1 MSLHTRRRAE
11 FVTSLTATGMD
22 EIRANESARLWEYE
36 ANRRGLDQAAAT
48 FWTEARV
55 FVDELAERDRL
66 TLAD

>member
-1 MSLHTRRRAE
+1 
-11 FVTSLTATGMD
+11 MD